1 MEIIEVLKK
10 YINNEQVENA
20 SFETE
25 LLKISIEQSLQ
36 PLLYNVISVKEYKKY
51 YISWAIKQESFFKLQ
66 DEITEILNQNNI
78 KHIYF
83 KGAVLSK
90 IYDDPSV
97 RTRGDIDIYIE
108 NDSFELAK
116 NKLLEKGFELESIQ
130 EDSLHH
136 IS

>member
-90 IYDDPSV
+90 IY
-97 RTRGDIDIYIE
+97 
-108 NDSFELAK
+108 
-116 NKLLEKGFELESIQ
+116 
-130 EDSLHH
+130 
-136 IS
+136 